1 MPLDQ
6 QAGAS
11 QPSNSTSI
19 DTSAAQQQGTT
30 QQVAQSASPPPDLSS
45 QQGSQ
50 VAADQGAQQQQQ
62 ATNWTS
68 IRDYGREAGVDLSQF
83 QDDSQAMQALLSA
96 YRTAPQIQQLQHLAR
111 YGNEYL
117 QHREAFENFRRGAQ
131 PQSSTP
137 GLGASQAQKS
147 WWSPP
152 CSQQE
157 AQSLMQQWSV
167 RDAQGNVNLRPD
179 APPSVVEKI
188 NGYAAY
194 VQDWEN
200 KLRHNPQEAFGQA
213 IRTEA
218 EKIVNERLTQNQ
230 QMDQAKAILG
240 RNAGWMFYQDQN
252 GQPMPGNYTPHGQA
266 FYNYV
271 RQLEAQGV
279 RDPQFTEYWALSM
292 LQGDMYRQQAAAAAR
307 NQQPQQAP
315 QGQPR
320 MPGVMPVPQG
330 QPQNRVNYTTPQ
342 NQGITQ
348 GAGTFE
354 SMLRDGMAQAGIRNL
369 GWDSN

>member
-19 DTSAAQQQGTT
+19 DTSAAQQQATS
-30 QQVAQSASPPPDLSS
+30 QQATQSASSTPDLSS
-45 QQGSQ
+45 QQAGSQ
-50 VAADQGAQQQQQ
+50 FADQGTQQ

-68 IRDYGREAGVDLSQF
+68 IRDYGKEAGVDLSQY
-83 QDDSQAMQALLSA
+83 QDDSQAMQALLAA
-96 YRTAPQIQQLQHLAR
+96 YRQAPQMQQLQHLAR

-117 QHREAFENFRRGAQ
+117 QHREAFENFRRGQHQAPTQ
-131 PQSSTP
+131 
-137 GLGASQAQKS
+137 GAGTSQAQKS

-152 CSQQE
+152 CTQQE
-157 AQSLMQQWSV
+157 AQSLMAQWSV
-167 RDAQGNVNLRPD
+167 RDAQGAISLRPD

-188 NGYAAY
+188 NGYAQY

-218 EKIVNERLTQNQ
+218 EKIVQERLTQNQ
-230 QMDQAKAILG
+230 AMDQAKAILA
-240 RNAGWMFYQDQN
+240 RNSDWMFYKDGY
-252 GQPMPGNYTPHGQA
+252 GQPMPGNYTPQGQA

-279 RDPQFTEYWALSM
+279 RDPQFTEFWALSM
-292 LQGDMYRQQAAAAAR
+292 LQRDMYHQQAAAAAR
-307 NQQPQQAP
+307 NQQQPNQAP
-315 QGQPR
+315 VNQPR
-320 MPGVMPVPQG
+320 MPGVMPA

-354 SMLRDGMAQAGIRNL
+354 SMLRDGMAQAGVTRFSFEDN
-369 GWDSN
+369 